1 MLCAFFLSI
10 PIRPILIII
19 SIFVAETITMLQI
32 MKKLFIFLLL
42 LTAIPMMAQNTTE
55 YEVKLKN
62 KMHMNVQVCTDGIFR
77 VRFSP
82 RDKYA
87 ENLMLRYNVQKKDWQ
102 RVDCNTTDKGGVMT
116 ITTGLY
122 SLTIDKKDGSISVAD
137 KSGKKI
143 VDRVNYLKGTDPLL
157 ASLGKDINVKF
168 ADRKKYYDAFDAY
181 FRDGNAEEMTELIA
195 GYVNERLDEYLEI
208 LTE

>member
-1 MLCAFFLSI
+1 MLCAVFLST

-19 SIFVAETITMLQI
+19 SIFVAETITKLQI

-168 ADRKKYYDAFDAY
+168 ADRKAYYAAFDEFY
-181 FRDGNAEEMTELIA
+181 KNNNAEPMIELVA
-195 GYVNERLDEYLEI
+195 KYVIERMGQYLEI
-208 LTE
+208 LK

>member
-1 MLCAFFLSI
+1 
-10 PIRPILIII
+10 
-19 SIFVAETITMLQI
+19 

-122 SLTIDKKDGSISVAD
+122 SLTIDK
-137 KSGKKI
+137 
-143 VDRVNYLKGTDPLL
+143 
-157 ASLGKDINVKF
+157 
-168 ADRKKYYDAFDAY
+168 
-181 FRDGNAEEMTELIA
+181 
-195 GYVNERLDEYLEI
+195 
-208 LTE
+208 

>member
-1 MLCAFFLSI
+1 
-10 PIRPILIII
+10 
-19 SIFVAETITMLQI
+19 

-157 ASLGKDINVKF
+157 ASLGKDKIGRAHV
-168 ADRKKYYDAFDAY
+168 
-181 FRDGNAEEMTELIA
+181 
-195 GYVNERLDEYLEI
+195 
-208 LTE
+208 

>member
-1 MLCAFFLSI
+1 MLCAVFLST

-168 ADRKKYYDAFDAY
+168 ADRKTYYAAFDEFY
-181 FRDGNAEEMTELIA
+181 KNNNAEPMIELVA
-195 GYVNERLDEYLEI
+195 RYVIERMKQYLEI
-208 LTE
+208 LK